1 MSLHAALDVSHTPNG
16 RPIPS
21 SPVVAEWLRSTC
33 GVLREFY
40 FHWHFHWHCLLW
52 VLQLAVFEQL
62 KVGGEGRNRPY
73 FPAVALQTCLIL
85 RTIQAKTVLS
95 DRISFNPFGVR
106 FGVRLI

>member
-21 SPVVAEWLRSTC
+21 LPVVAEWLRSTC

-52 VLQLAVFEQL
+52 VLQLVVFWQL
-62 KVGGEGRNRPY
+62 KVGGEGRNRTATSVQAPNPPLGNQRLTALISSTIAGKKLEIKSY
-73 FPAVALQTCLIL
+73 FL
-85 RTIQAKTVLS
+85 
-95 DRISFNPFGVR
+95 
-106 FGVRLI
+106 